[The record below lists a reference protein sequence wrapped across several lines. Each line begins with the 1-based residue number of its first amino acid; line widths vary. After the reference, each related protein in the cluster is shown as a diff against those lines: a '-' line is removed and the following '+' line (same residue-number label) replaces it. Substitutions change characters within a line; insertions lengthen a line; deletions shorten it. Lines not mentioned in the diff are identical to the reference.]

1 METAKLMMN
10 SALKCMNVMY
20 RSTMKL
26 FLPLSLS
33 LSPSPQVT
41 SGHRIEENLQQQLSE
56 KRQQIVNLE
65 HQISR
70 YRDEIATLKGH
81 LATSD
86 EVSLHIT

>member
-1 METAKLMMN
+1 MCTLI
-10 SALKCMNVMY
+10 
-20 RSTMKL
+20 RL
-26 FLPLSLS
+26 FVPPSLS
-33 LSPSPQVT
+33 LFFSPSSSPPTQVA

-86 EVSLHIT
+86 EVCTIQYIT